1 MLKWAYRVAE
11 YRLAAREKVVHLRV
25 SKEVEQELGL
35 EAYRFE
41 SVIKG
46 LIQYFVGVKVAFWLI
61 VLLL

>member
-35 EAYRFE
+35 DRWWAPLGR
-41 SVIKG
+41 V
-46 LIQYFVGVKVAFWLI
+46 
-61 VLLL
+61 